1 MTRRSLHAAFAGLA
15 ALLVLQ
21 FVPAASATAA
31 QQNLLVVITSAEP
44 EVQGMAMVLSRQS
57 LEAGAEVRVLLCGP
71 GGDIALIDSPQQALK
86 PRNVTPQEMMIGLA
100 AQGVTVEVCA
110 LYLPNRDKAPS
121 DLVNGVGVA
130 KPPAI
135 AAAMLAPN
143 TRLFTF

>member
-1 MTRRSLHAAFAGLA
+1 MTRRSLHAALAGLA
-15 ALLVLQ
+15 ALLALQ
-21 FVPAASATAA
+21 FVPVASVTAA
-31 QQNLLVVITSAEP
+31 QPNLLVVVTSAEP

-71 GGDIALIDSPQQALK
+71 GGDIALIDAPQQALK

-110 LYLPNRDKAPS
+110 LYLPNRDKAPG

>member
-1 MTRRSLHAAFAGLA
+1 MTRRSLRAAVAGFAATL
-15 ALLVLQ
+15 ALLFL
-21 FVPAASATAA
+21 PAAAVTAA

-57 LEAGAEVRVLLCGP
+57 LEAGAEVRILLCGP
-71 GGDIALIDSPQQALK
+71 GGEIALVDAPQQALK

-110 LYLPNRDKAPS
+110 LYLPNRDKAPG

>member
-1 MTRRSLHAAFAGLA
+1 MTRRSLRAAVAGVAASL
-15 ALLVLQ
+15 ALLFL
-21 FVPAASATAA
+21 PAAAATAA

-71 GGDIALIDSPQQALK
+71 GGDIALIDAPQQALK

-110 LYLPNRDKAPS
+110 LYLPNRDKAPG

>member
-1 MTRRSLHAAFAGLA
+1 MIRHSLHAAFAGFIALF
-15 ALLVLQ
+15 ALL

-71 GGDIALIDSPQQALK
+71 GGDIALVDAPQQALK

-110 LYLPNRDKAPS
+110 LYLPNRDKAPG
-121 DLVNGVGVA
+121 DLVKGVGVA

>member
-1 MTRRSLHAAFAGLA
+1 MTRHSLHAAFAGFI
-15 ALLVLQ
+15 ALLALL
-21 FVPAASATAA
+21 FAPAVSATAA

-44 EVQGMAMVLSRQS
+44 EVQGMAMVLARQS
-57 LEAGAEVRVLLCGP
+57 LNAGAEVRILLCGP
-71 GGDIALIDSPQQALK
+71 GGDIALIDAPQQALK

-110 LYLPNRDKAPS
+110 LYLPNRDKAPG

>member
-1 MTRRSLHAAFAGLA
+1 MIRCSLYTALTGFA
-15 ALLVLQ
+15 ALLAVLSLP
-21 FVPAASATAA
+21 VAPATAA
-31 QQNLLVVITSAEP
+31 EEKLLVVITSAEP

-57 LEAGAEVRVLLCGP
+57 LDAGAEVRILLCGP
-71 GGDIALIDSPQQALK
+71 GGDIALTDSPQQALK

-110 LYLPNRDKAPS
+110 LYLPNRNKAAG
-121 DLVNGVGVA
+121 DLVSGVGVA